1 LDLHWYP
8 EARGRKRI
16 TEKDVSVKTVV
27 ARLQAPRSLW
37 DPTYL
42 EKSWIAGTWAKPIRL
57 IPWLRERIAERYPGT
72 KLAITEY
79 DYGAGNHISGGLAQ
93 ADALG
98 VFGREGVDIATYWG
112 DGAAVGKLPSYV
124 KAAFQLYRNYDGKG
138 GTFGDTAVEA
148 TLADQA
154 KASVFAATDG
164 KRGGALTVIVINKD
178 QHASYDGKIK
188 LAGPGV
194 TCASARVFVLEAP
207 GAAIKA
213 LPPVPVTN
221 GQLGQRLRPL
231 SATLFACDGR

>member
-1 LDLHWYP
+1 MKRLEGAHKRRLMHVLDLHWYP

-16 TEKDVSVKTVV
+16 TDRDVSVKTVE

-37 DPTYL
+37 DPTYV
-42 EKSWIAGTWAKPIRL
+42 EKSWVAATWGKPIRL

-194 TCASARVFVLEAP
+194 TCASARVFVLEA
-207 GAAIKA
+207 
-213 LPPVPVTN
+213 
-221 GQLGQRLRPL
+221 
-231 SATLFACDGR
+231 